1 MDTKNLKK
9 LLNGYKKGN
18 IGEREVIEKL
28 KVFPYLDM
36 DFVKLDT
43 HRSIR
48 FGFPEVVY
56 APGKT
61 AEQIVKIITS
71 ILRSHSNFIVTRATK
86 KQAVKVKQFLPEV
99 LYYQQAGIL
108 AMKKKKAAGT
118 KRYTAVVSAGT
129 ADIPVAE
136 EASVVLEILGERVER
151 LYDVGVAGLHR
162 LLDKIDVLNKA
173 QVLIVVAGMDG
184 VLPSVVGGIVSRP
197 VVAVPTSVGYGTNFS
212 GVAPLLTMLNSC
224 SPNVAAV
231 NIDNG
236 FGAAFFAH
244 LVISNSK

>member
-1 MDTKNLKK
+1 MERKK
-9 LLNGYKKGN
+9 LRELLNGYKKGT
-18 IGEREVIEKL
+18 ISEKKLLEKL
-28 KVFPYLDM
+28 KIFPYIDM

-61 AEQIVKIITS
+61 VEQIIRIIKA
-71 ILRSHSNFIVTRATK
+71 ILDTHSDFMVTRTSRE
-86 KQAVKVKQFLPEV
+86 QAEKIKEQMPEI
-99 LYYQQAGIL
+99 LYHETAGIL
-108 AMKKKKAAGT
+108 TLKKKKMNRSS
-118 KRYTAVVSAGT
+118 KYTAVVSAGT

-136 EASVVLEILGERVER
+136 EAAVVLEILGDRVER

-162 LLDKIDVLNKA
+162 LLDKADMLNRA
-173 QVLIVVAGMDG
+173 QSLIVVAGMEG
-184 VLPSVVGGIVSRP
+184 ALPSVVGGIVSRP
-197 VVAVPTSVGYGTNFS
+197 VIAVPTSVGYGTNFA

-224 SPNVAAV
+224 SPNVAVV

-244 LVISNSK
+244 LILVK